1 MKRFGAIFSIL
12 VMVLSSLLLAA
23 CGSGPVRRVSEPAA
37 SIQQLTV
44 HADGR
49 WSVALRINNF
59 SSVPMRFDTV
69 ALALAVGSEAAGSVQ
84 GSPGF
89 TIGPESADVT
99 TLTLSPGAAARIVV
113 ADALA
118 ARRALAYTLKSLQ
131 QRHPE
136 LPHVGGRDVVVYCNC
151 PNEVSAA
158 LAARVLLARGARRAL
173 PLTGGLDAWVASGR
187 PTSVH

>member
-1 MKRFGAIFSIL
+1 MQRYGAIFPTL
-12 VMVLSSLLLAA
+12 VLALSSLLLAA

-49 WSVALRINNF
+49 WSVELRINNF

-99 TLTLSPGAAARIVV
+99 TLSLSPSPAARIVV

-118 ARRALAYTLKSLQ
+118 ARRVLAYTLK
-131 QRHPE
+131 
-136 LPHVGGRDVVVYCNC
+136 GT
-151 PNEVSAA
+151 
-158 LAARVLLARGARRAL
+158 LAAAAENGSVRSYPVERSSALSPVPGLPGVLR
-173 PLTGGLDAWVASGR
+173 
-187 PTSVH
+187 